1 MSEDAATPSEIPHA
15 EQQYSLHA
23 GASWLA
29 LDGTVYIVPG
39 FHEEWIRRY
48 RQFVGPYSTV
58 AELVLNKRWI
68 SVVLY
73 SGGYLEICI
82 NDRKDPEVRTTLWE
96 FLAHNTE
103 YWNEV
108 LIMPFKE
115 EGFIH
120 FVCDDINCRQSY
132 VDAMDSTPTYV
143 KKR

>member
-1 MSEDAATPSEIPHA
+1 MSEREAASVETPQA
-15 EQQYSLHA
+15 EEKFSLHT
-23 GASWLA
+23 GASWLS
-29 LDGTVYIVPG
+29 LDGDVYIVPG
-39 FHEEWIRRY
+39 FHEEWIRQFRD
-48 RQFVGPYSTV
+48 FVGPYSTV
-58 AELVLNKRWI
+58 AELVVNKRWI

-82 NDRKDPEVRTTLWE
+82 SDRKDPEVRSTLWR
-96 FLAHNTE
+96 FLANNLE

-120 FVCDDINCRQSY
+120 FKCDEVNCH
-132 VDAMDSTPTYV
+132 DAYKNAMNSKPTYV